1 MGRSYRVDGVTKPAR
16 AANHVHDGHNR
27 PRTGPG
33 MQASATMTADDRQ
46 AFGDLLQQHRGIV
59 FKVANA
65 YARSAEDRDDLAQ
78 EIAVQ
83 LWRAWPGYDPARR
96 FSPWLYRIAL
106 NVAISFLRS
115 AGHRSPLGRAPCRE
129 RGCKYV

>member
-33 MQASATMTADDRQ
+33 MQASAPMTADARQ

-59 FKVANA
+59 FTVANA
-65 YARSAEDRDDLAQ
+65 YARPRSDEHTSELQSLLRTSY
-78 EIAVQ
+78 AVSCLKTKTPHRQ
-83 LWRAWPGYDPARR
+83 
-96 FSPWLYRIAL
+96 SPTSI
-106 NVAISFLRS
+106 
-115 AGHRSPLGRAPCRE
+115 
-129 RGCKYV
+129 